1 MKNDYK
7 KIALDGIVAN
17 NPTLRLV
24 LGTCSTLA
32 LTTSAVNGL
41 GMGLTVTFI
50 LLCSNV
56 IISLMRKIIPSEVRI
71 PAYVLI
77 IATFV
82 TVVRMVLNKFMPD
95 LYDSMG
101 VFLPLIVVNCIILGR
116 AEAFASKNN
125 VLASAVD
132 GFANGIGYTVAI
144 TCMGIIREILGNGSF
159 FGLQLWEFKIGF
171 FSNSAGA
178 FFVYGICIAVYT
190 LIYDKFTEKKF
201 RKELLDGDKLLEEA
215 NA

>member
-7 KIALDGIVAN
+7 KIAFDGVVAN
-17 NPTLRLV
+17 NPTLKLV
-24 LGTCSTLA
+24 LGTCSALA
-32 LTTSAVNGL
+32 LSTSATNGL

-56 IISLMRKIIPSEVRI
+56 IISLMRKIIPEEVRI

-125 VLASAVD
+125 VLSSAVD
-132 GFANGIGYTVAI
+132 GFANGLGYTVAL
-144 TCMGIIREILGNGSF
+144 TCIAIIREVLGNGSL
-159 FGLQLWEFKIGF
+159 FGLQLWDFKIGF

-190 LIYDKFTEKKF
+190 MLYDKFTEKKF
-201 RKELLDGDKLLEEA
+201 KRGLLESDKLLEE
-215 NA
+215 NK